1 MSTGNINANY
11 KKLLKELD
19 RVNTEN
25 TISVYVPSVKKTVK
39 FKAITVKQQKD
50 IIKSASDPTLMNLA
64 FNVTVNNIIKDNCI
78 DGGVNFKLHDK
89 VPILLALRA
98 HTISKTYTV
107 NDGEDDVKID
117 LLSHLKNL
125 KSVSVDKDTLN
136 FTLSVDNI
144 TIECTA
150 PSLDTDTAVNRDALR
165 ALANKGVDV
174 DEITQFKLIETVG
187 DMYTYELVKYIDSV
201 SITPEGSED
210 SDVIDFADIN
220 TIQKLNI
227 LEALP
232 MTLSQQFVDHV
243 GVYKEFENKAL
254 TPDESKESTTITLDP
269 SFFATE

>member
-78 DGGVNFKLHDK
+78 DSGVNFKLHDK

-98 HTISKTYTV
+98 HTISKDYTFS
-107 NDGEDDVKID
+107 DDEGESKVD
-117 LLSHLKNL
+117 LLSHLKSL
-125 KSVSVDKDTLN
+125 KSVGIDKETLS

-150 PSLDTDTAVNRDALR
+150 PSLDIDTAVNRDALR
-165 ALANKGVDV
+165 ALGNKGVDV

-187 DMYTYELVKYIDSV
+187 DMYTYELIKYIDNV
-201 SITPEGSED
+201 SITPADAEAP
-210 SDVIDFADIN
+210 DVIDFADVN

-232 MTLSQQFVDHV
+232 MSLSRQFVDHV
-243 GVYKEFENKAL
+243 GEYKKFENRAL
-254 TPDESKESTTITLDP
+254 TPDENNESAIITLDP